1 MFIFQVSY
9 ILYIPAHGIPTYE
22 VFRLC
27 FRASSP
33 MSNIVGKS
41 IVETEYQNLRQGL
54 KMLKNATIMN
64 DLFNFR
70 TRNKQI
76 IHFRFT
82 KDYLDHF
89 YLHYG
94 PSVSIFQTSLQQHLD

>member
-1 MFIFQVSY
+1 MYVLNFISIY
-9 ILYIPAHGIPTYE
+9 LILH
-22 VFRLC
+22 L
-27 FRASSP
+27 
-33 MSNIVGKS
+33 
-41 IVETEYQNLRQGL
+41 ETDRQNLLLGL

-89 YLHYG
+89 HLHYG
-94 PSVSIFQTSLQQHLD
+94 PSVSIFQTS

>member
-1 MFIFQVSY
+1 MVVKNLFYLLSNACKFLKTCPIQKGFVIFGQ
-9 ILYIPAHGIPTYE
+9 IE
-22 VFRLC
+22 E
-27 FRASSP
+27 
-33 MSNIVGKS
+33 
-41 IVETEYQNLRQGL
+41 VETEYQNLRQGL

-89 YLHYG
+89 HLHYG
-94 PSVSIFQTSLQQHLD
+94 PSVSIFQTS